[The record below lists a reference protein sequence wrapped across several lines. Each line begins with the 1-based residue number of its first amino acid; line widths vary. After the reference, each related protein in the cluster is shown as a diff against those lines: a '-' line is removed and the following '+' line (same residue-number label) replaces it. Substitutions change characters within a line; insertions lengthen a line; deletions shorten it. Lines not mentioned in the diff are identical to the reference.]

1 MEVML
6 WIPVMWVTLASS
18 APTRPSKL
26 AMAEQRELH
35 VSVALFRNPP
45 WGIAG
50 KGASREP
57 SYSGL
62 APLPWGRTNCV

>member
-35 VSVALFRNPP
+35 VSVALFHRSRR
-45 WGIAG
+45 GIAG
-50 KGASREP
+50 NGVSHEP
-57 SYSGL
+57 S
-62 APLPWGRTNCV
+62 